1 MKVLSV
7 LLLLLTGGF
16 ASLNA
21 QPFHGGLLA
30 GISATQVDGD
40 TYAGYDKAGLMGGV
54 FVNTLFND
62 WFYGQ
67 FEIKY
72 TGKGAKKPVSSNDP
86 DVYTLALH
94 YIDMPLLVGAKIKKV
109 ASVEIGLMP
118 AYLFAA
124 NGETNLGKVSGK
136 DLLESFKKF
145 DFLFLAGV
153 NIRLL
158 EKLTFNVRYSYSLAS
173 ILKIDNQETQGSYY
187 NWFGRLFG
195 RKAGEFNND
204 LTMAVYYQLK

>member
-1 MKVLSV
+1 MRVLSV
-7 LLLLLTGGF
+7 FVLFLTGALG
-16 ASLNA
+16 SLNA

-30 GISATQVDGD
+30 GFSATQVDGD
-40 TYAGYDKAGLMGGV
+40 TYAGYDKGGLMGGV
-54 FVNTLFND
+54 FVNTMFND

-72 TGKGAKKPVSSNDP
+72 TGKGAKKPVSSSDP
-86 DVYTLALH
+86 NIYTLALH
-94 YIDMPLLVGAKIKKV
+94 YIDMPLLVGAKIKV
-109 ASVEIGLMP
+109 ASIEMGLMP

-124 NGETNLGKVSGK
+124 NGETNFGKVSGK
-136 DLLESFKKF
+136 DLMNSFKKF
-145 DFLFLAGV
+145 DFLYLIGV

-158 EKLTFNVRYSYSLAS
+158 EKLTFNFRYSYSLSS
-173 ILKIDNQETQGSYY
+173 ILKIDNPDTMGSYY

-204 LTMAVYYQLK
+204 LTMGVYYRFK